1 MSRPQAT
8 VISVTGDKTLTQVPV
23 PAVFSAPIRADVVH
37 SVFTRINKNKRQ
49 AYAVNVMA
57 GKQGSSE
64 SWGTGRA
71 VARLPRIGGG
81 GTHASGSGARANMA
95 RGGNMFAPTK
105 IWRRWHVRVNHN
117 EKRYATASAI
127 AASGVTSLV
136 QARGH
141 RVEQVQELPLIVAN
155 DFESVKKTKE
165 AVAVLKAVGAGSD
178 ILKVVKLKKLRAGKG
193 KMRGRRTTQRRGP
206 LVVYAQD
213 NGIVKALR
221 NVPCVETAPVTALG
235 LLQLAPGAHLGR
247 FVIWTQAAFEALDT
261 VYGSESTQSAKAYY
275 SLPLNIITN
284 TDITRIINSSEIQA
298 VVRPAGQPTQK
309 RTHVQK
315 KNPLKNKQVMLRL
328 NPYAKV
334 YAAEQSKKA
343 KLPKAKNAKSASE
356 AFTATFRE

>member
-1 MSRPQAT
+1 MSSRPQAT
-8 VISVTGDKTLTQVPV
+8 VISVQGEKTSTQVPL
-23 PAVFSAPIRADVVH
+23 PAVFSAPIRPDVVH
-37 SVFTRINKNKRQ
+37 SVFTRVNKNKRQ

-57 GKQGSSE
+57 GKQASAE

-71 VARLPRIGGG
+71 VARLPRVGGG

-105 IWRRWHVRVNHN
+105 VWRKWNVRVNHN

-155 DFESVKKTKE
+155 EFESIKKTKE
-165 AVAVLKAVGAGSD
+165 AVAALKAVGAGSD
-178 ILKVVKLKKLRAGKG
+178 LLKVIKSKKLRAGKG

-221 NVPCVETAPVTALG
+221 NVPGVETAPVSALG

-247 FVIWTQAAFEALDT
+247 FVIWTQGAFEALDT
-261 VYGSESTQSAKAYY
+261 VYGSDSTASSKSGYK
-275 SLPLNIITN
+275 LPSNVISN
-284 TDITRIINSSEIQA
+284 PDVTRLINSSEIQA
-298 VVRPAGQPTQK
+298 VIRPIKEAKESRSNAQK
-309 RTHVQK
+309 V
-315 KNPLKNKQVMLRL
+315 NPLKNKQAMLKL
-328 NPYAKV
+328 NPYSKTFIETKQGSVKV
-334 YAAEQSKKA
+334 EKSKKKPSKGA
-343 KLPKAKNAKSASE
+343 FSATLAE
-356 AFTATFRE
+356 